1 MEQEKKCTINRWKA
15 LLLKEKPPVIQ
26 VPDFLARA
34 QLICMWRLIL
44 MRGTNKTLKYIRLRT
59 GGSLGA
65 QLAPNWIIPTP
76 GSLKLPPLA
85 RQPLECPAPAAL
97 PAHKERQVLQ
107 RQPLPHSC
115 FGEGRS
121 AVLAGAGWSCCQFPL
136 SLPSL
141 SKFSITAHK
150 QSQVL
155 LAAFPFW
162 SN

>member
-1 MEQEKKCTINRWKA
+1 MQDCEQRHEKFILFLMEQEKKCTINRWKA

-85 RQPLECPAPAAL
+85 RQPLQCPAPAAL

-115 FGEGRS
+115 FGEGR
-121 AVLAGAGWSCCQFPL
+121 V
-136 SLPSL
+136 
-141 SKFSITAHK
+141 
-150 QSQVL
+150 
-155 LAAFPFW
+155 PFW
-162 SN
+162 LALDEVAANFL